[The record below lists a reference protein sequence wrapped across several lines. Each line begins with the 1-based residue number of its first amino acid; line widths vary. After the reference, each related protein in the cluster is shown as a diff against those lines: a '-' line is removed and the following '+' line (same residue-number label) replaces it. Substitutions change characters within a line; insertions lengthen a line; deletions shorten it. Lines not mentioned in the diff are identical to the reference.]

1 MRLLHSLA
9 LMGISVVMF
18 PGLSLA
24 GYPGANGKILYVD
37 RSGDLGAHLIVVNND
52 GTNKDVLTAGL
63 ELEIT
68 RASWSPDGS
77 RIAFT
82 GHPRNSPVSEGRLY
96 LIDPTGASI
105 EEINIAPARNADL
118 PTWSPDGT
126 RIAFAGID
134 DSTGGSHNAIFAIN
148 LDGTGLVRLS
158 PPPEE
163 YFYFSL
169 AWSPLGN
176 ELLFAGLLNPPCPLP
191 PCSVPDSDAEV
202 YVLSLG
208 SGITTR
214 LTTNAVLEQIAS
226 WSPDGGRIVFDQ
238 IPTTDPSC
246 KLIVKD
252 LATGQETDITRNKP
266 PKRCYQMPAWSP
278 DGSSIAFTTSTTMND
293 TSVKIFVTDA
303 TGKGNK
309 QITDGPRDFWPD
321 WQPLHP

>member
-9 LMGISVVMF
+9 LMGISVVIV
-18 PGLSLA
+18 PDLSLA
-24 GYPGANGKILYVD
+24 AYPGANGKLLYVD
-37 RSGDLGAHLIVVNND
+37 RGGNLGAHLIVVNND
-52 GTNKDVLTAGL
+52 GTNKVVLTAGL
-63 ELEIT
+63 DLEIT

-82 GHPRNSPVSEGRLY
+82 GHPLNSPVSEGRLY
-96 LIDPTGASI
+96 LIDPTDASI
-105 EEINIAPARNADL
+105 EEISIAPARGADV

-126 RIAFAGID
+126 RIAFAGLD
-134 DSTGGSHNAIFAIN
+134 DFTGGSQHAMFAIN

-158 PPPEE
+158 PPQEE
-163 YFYFSL
+163 YFFFSL

-176 ELLFAGLLNPPCPLP
+176 NLLFAGLLISACPLP
-191 PCSVPDSDAEV
+191 PCSVPDSEAEV

-214 LTTNAVLEQIAS
+214 VTTNTVMEQTAS
-226 WSPDGGRIVFDQ
+226 WSPDGERIVFDQ

-252 LATGQETDITRNKP
+252 LATGQETDITKNKP
-266 PKRCYQMPAWSP
+266 PKRCYQMPAWAP
-278 DGSSIAFTTSTTMND
+278 DGSLIAFTTSTTMNN
-293 TSVKIFVTDA
+293 TSVKVFVTDA

-309 QITDGPRDFWPD
+309 QITNGPLDFWPD